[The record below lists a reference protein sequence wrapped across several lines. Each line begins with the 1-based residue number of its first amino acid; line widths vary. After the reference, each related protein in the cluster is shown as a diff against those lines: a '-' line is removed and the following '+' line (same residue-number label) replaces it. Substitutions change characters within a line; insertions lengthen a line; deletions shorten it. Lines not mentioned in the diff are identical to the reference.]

1 MLNIAL
7 LTYIGY
13 RLDVD
18 IWYYVI
24 CGVLLLYKLVKLAN
38 EAYKLGKENK

>member
-18 IWYYVI
+18 VWYYVI
-24 CGVLLLYKLVKLAN
+24 CGVLFCIKLVQLVTKVY
-38 EAYKLGKENK
+38 EMGKENK